1 MKIEKYEY
9 TKKNKYNVYLDNGEV
24 LTLYEKVITEEELL
38 LKKEIDKELY
48 NKLLKRNTLYDSVD
62 LAIKYIDI
70 RLRSKL
76 EIKNYLL
83 KKEVEEDIID
93 EIIDILLKNNY
104 LDDDK
109 FTKALI
115 KDKLAF
121 TSMGDYKIK
130 LELQRYG
137 VDSSIIEDNISLI
150 DDNLLEDKM
159 KKTIEKDLRTNKK
172 YSGTTLKNK
181 IYNHLVSQGYSKSK
195 VISIINKY
203 NF

>member
-109 FTKALI
+109 FTKYFI

-121 TSMGDYKIK
+121 TSMWDYKIK

-137 VDSSIIEDNISLI
+137 VDNSIIEDNISLI

-172 YSGTTLKNK
+172 YSGATLKNK

>member
-1 MKIEKYEY
+1 MKIEKYEC
-9 TKKNKYNVYLDNGEV
+9 TKKDKYNVYLDNGEV

-48 NKLLKRNTLYDSVD
+48 NKLLKRNTLYDSVA

-109 FTKALI
+109 FTKAFI